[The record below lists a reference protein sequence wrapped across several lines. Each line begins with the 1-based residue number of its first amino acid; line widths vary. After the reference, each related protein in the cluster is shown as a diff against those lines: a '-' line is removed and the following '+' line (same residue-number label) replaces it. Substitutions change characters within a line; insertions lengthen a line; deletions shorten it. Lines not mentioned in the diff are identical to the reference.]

1 MQIYF
6 LASSTDSEELK
17 SNYIKIAEVIKG
29 KNHKVLQEEFENQSH
44 KEYYKA
50 TVNKIKYADAVF
62 SEVSSS
68 TANMGY
74 EIAYALS
81 ISLPVYVFYKE
92 ELAAPKILAGCDNE
106 NLRLITYKQS
116 NLKEVIE
123 KALIDLQEL
132 ETDYVMVPLSPL
144 IKKYLDWVSQKK
156 MVSKSTFIR
165 SLIEAKILKDKEFKK
180 DYS

>member
-6 LASSTDSEELK
+6 LAPFADTEDLK
-17 SNYIKIAEVIKG
+17 LSYSQIIDTLKEK
-29 KNHKVLQEEFENQSH
+29 KHKVLYEETEIQNF
-44 KEYYKA
+44 KEYYIN
-50 TVNKIKYADAVF
+50 TVNKIKHADAVF

-81 ISLPVYVFYKE
+81 ISLPVYVFYKQG
-92 ELAAPKILAGCDNE
+92 LAAPSILAGCDNK
-106 NLRLITYKQS
+106 NLHLMQYKES
-116 NLKEVIE
+116 NIKEIVE
-123 KALIDLQEL
+123 RAAFDLQEAKQ
-132 ETDYVMVPLSPL
+132 EYVMVPMSPL
-144 IKKYLDWVSQKK
+144 VKKYLDWVSFKK
-156 MVSKSTFIR
+156 AVSKSTFIR